1 MLEVLAGVPTIVFGY
16 FALTFFTPEVLRDA
30 LGLGVNQ
37 FNALSAGIILGIL
50 VVPTIASVAEDA
62 LSAVPQS
69 LREGSAGLGANKVQT
84 AVRVVF
90 PAALSGV
97 VAALVL
103 GASRAVGETVIILI
117 AGGQRAN
124 LSLNPYES
132 YQSMAAFIAATARGD
147 IPTDSIEYETI
158 FVVAMTL
165 FVLTL
170 VAQPRLDPARPQV
183 PAGVRMTG
191 AQIAAAAPA
200 GPSSRAPTARDRA
213 FARVLPRAHVRRG
226 RASAILAL
234 ATLLF
239 DIARDGLAGPLV
251 RLPHQL
257 PVADH
262 PGELGHR
269 VGDLGDALPDGH
281 LRGDRRAARRRE
293 RRSTSRST
301 PTASSWWNRLVEVNI
316 QNLAAVPSVVYG
328 ILGLAFI
335 VRGPLSLGRTLL
347 AGGITLAL
355 LVLPVV
361 IIVSRE
367 AIRAVPPSIR
377 EGSLA
382 LGATQWQ
389 TIWKQ
394 VLPGSIAGIATGVI
408 LALSRAIGETAPLL
422 VIGAAVNP
430 RFNPDGLGSAFT
442 ALPIQIFA
450 WTQDPNREFVDLA
463 AGAIIVLMVVLLLM
477 NSVAI
482 VLRNRYEQ
490 KW

>member
-1 MLEVLAGVPTIVFGY
+1 
-16 FALTFFTPEVLRDA
+16 
-30 LGLGVNQ
+30 
-37 FNALSAGIILGIL
+37 
-50 VVPTIASVAEDA
+50 
-62 LSAVPQS
+62 
-69 LREGSAGLGANKVQT
+69 
-84 AVRVVF
+84 
-90 PAALSGV
+90 
-97 VAALVL
+97 
-103 GASRAVGETVIILI
+103 
-117 AGGQRAN
+117 
-124 LSLNPYES
+124 
-132 YQSMAAFIAATARGD
+132 
-147 IPTDSIEYETI
+147 
-158 FVVAMTL
+158 
-165 FVLTL
+165 
-170 VAQPRLDPARPQV
+170 
-183 PAGVRMTG
+183 MTG
-191 AQIAAAAPA
+191 AQIAQRAA
-200 GPSSRAPTARDRA
+200 RASIPRADGRDRA
-213 FARVLPRAHVRRG
+213 FATVFRALMYAAVG
-226 RASAILAL
+226 MTILAL

-239 DIARDGLAGPLV
+239 DIASDGLGVLSVDFLTSFPSRIIPSNSGIESAIWGTLYLMIICAVIVVPLG
-251 RLPHQL
+251 
-257 PVADH
+257 VASAVYL
-262 PGELGHR
+262 EEY
-269 VGDLGDALPDGH
+269 A
-281 LRGDRRAARRRE
+281 DRDK
-293 RRSTSRST
+293 
-301 PTASSWWNRLVEVNI
+301 WWNRLVEVNV

-347 AGGITLAL
+347 AGGITLSL

-361 IIVSRE
+361 IIVARE

-463 AGAIIVLMVVLLLM
+463 AGAIIVLMIVLLLM